1 MILDRSALIR
11 FLCLYFYLSRLITC
25 SRKGAG
31 GGPTEDNVTGLL
43 VRSTASNWSKGSLL
57 AVDAGIHLAAI
68 IKILEE
74 HLPNA
79 IPRTPPRLPLLGHN
93 RARSKS
99 IGNNGVPAGVAS
111 HGSIATAV
119 ASPIG
124 LPDGAKSTL
133 ELTTGPFA
141 SLEVPFE
148 SARAN
153 AAHILRYLIPTYL
166 ISHPHL
172 DHVSGFA
179 VNTASFQQTSFPKRL
194 AALPSTVEAIKDHI
208 FNDVI
213 WPNLSDED
221 GGVGL
226 VTYMRLQEG
235 GNVALGVGEG
245 QGYIEI
251 CDGLTVKCWSISH
264 GTCMR
269 RHHHRG
275 SHADTS
281 GHNSS
286 APGRASR
293 HETPPTLDRNYSLPN
308 DRICV
313 SDSTAFFLRDDHT
326 GREVLIFGDV
336 EPDSISL
343 TPRTKQ
349 VWTEAAPKIAA
360 GTLQGI
366 LIECSYDDSQP
377 DKALFGHLNPRH
389 LIAELQVLATE
400 VANVKYGEEV
410 LDKASSGRKRKRQS
424 NGFKFSQE
432 DTITQPFR
440 GRAHSHATRR
450 RKRGSSVSPATK
462 PANDEFLPM
471 FPNEA
476 EAAGIEGAAEP
487 MADEGVV
494 ASRKSSRTT
503 GVLNGV
509 RVIVIHVKDN
519 LKDGPNVGDTILG
532 QLEAYEKDAQLG
544 CGFEISKAG
553 TSVWL

>member
-1 MILDRSALIR
+1 MILSRSALKR
-11 FLCLYFYLSRLITC
+11 FLCLYFYLSRLTC

-43 VRSTASNWSKGSLL
+43 VRSTASQWSKGSLL

-79 IPRTPPRLPLLGHN
+79 IPRTPPQIPLLGHN

-99 IGNNGVPAGVAS
+99 NGNNGVPAGVAS
-111 HGSIATAV
+111 HASNSTAV
-119 ASPIG
+119 LSPLG
-124 LPDGAKSTL
+124 PPDGGKSTL

-148 SARAN
+148 SAQAN

-208 FNDVI
+208 FNDII

-281 GHNSS
+281 GHNPP
-286 APGRASR
+286 APGRGSR
-293 HETPPTLDRNYSLPN
+293 HETPPSHDRNYSLPN
-308 DRICV
+308 ERVCV

-326 GREVLIFGDV
+326 GQEVLIFGDV

-360 GTLQGI
+360 GNLQGI

-389 LIAELQVLATE
+389 LIAELQVLAAE
-400 VANVKYGEEV
+400 VAQVKHGDEILEP
-410 LDKASSGRKRKRQS
+410 DKASAARKRKRQS
-424 NGFKFSQE
+424 NGFKTPQE
-432 DTITQPFR
+432 DTQPFG
-440 GRAHSHATRR
+440 GRAHSHTSRR

-462 PANDEFLPM
+462 PANDDFLPTL
-471 FPNEA
+471 PTEA

-494 ASRKSSRTT
+494 AARKSSRTK
-503 GVLNGV
+503 GVLKGV

-519 LKDGPNVGDTILG
+519 LKDGPNVGDTILS
-532 QLEAYEKDAQLG
+532 QLEAYENDAQLG
-544 CGFEISKAG
+544 CVFEISKAG

>member
-1 MILDRSALIR
+1 M
-11 FLCLYFYLSRLITC
+11 
-25 SRKGAG
+25 
-31 GGPTEDNVTGLL
+31 TGLL
-43 VRSTASNWSKGSLL
+43 VRSTATQWSKGSVL

-68 IKILEE
+68 LKILEE

-79 IPRTPPRLPLLGHN
+79 IPRTPPRLPYAGHN

-99 IGNNGVPAGVAS
+99 NSHGGVPATLAPYSTNPGALP
-111 HGSIATAV
+111 
-119 ASPIG
+119 SPIG
-124 LPDGAKSTL
+124 VPDGVKSTR
-133 ELTTGPFA
+133 ELTSGPFA

-172 DHVSGFA
+172 DHISGFA

-194 AALPSTVEAIKDHI
+194 AALPSTVDAIKDHI
-208 FNDVI
+208 FNDII

-226 VTYMRLQEG
+226 VTYMRLTEG
-235 GNVALGVGEG
+235 GNIALGHGEG

-275 SHADTS
+275 SNADTP
-281 GHNSS
+281 GHNLNPQSS
-286 APGRASR
+286 SRGSR
-293 HETPPTLDRNYSLPN
+293 HETPDRNYSLPN
-308 DRICV
+308 ERVCV

-326 GREVLIFGDV
+326 GHEVLIFGDV

-360 GTLQGI
+360 GTLTGI

-377 DKALFGHLNPRH
+377 DKALFGHLSPRH
-389 LIAELQVLATE
+389 LIAELQILAAE
-400 VANVKYGEEV
+400 VANAKYGEE
-410 LDKASSGRKRKRQS
+410 STEPTPPPRKRKRQS
-424 NGFKFSQE
+424 QSHSNGLINTHAE
-432 DTITQPFR
+432 DSSPAPSR
-440 GRAHSHATRR
+440 SRAHSHATRR
-450 RKRGSSVSPATK
+450 RTKRGSSASPAIK
-462 PANDEFLPM
+462 PTIQGDFLPSLAT
-471 FPNEA
+471 EA
-476 EAAGIEGAAEP
+476 EEPTMKKAEP
-487 MADEGVV
+487 MADENIV
-494 ASRKSSRTT
+494 ASRRFSRTT
-503 GVLNGV
+503 GVLEGV
-509 RVIVIHVKDN
+509 RVIVIHVKDT
-519 LKDGPNVGDTILG
+519 LKDGPNVGDTILA
-532 QLEAYEKDAQLG
+532 QLEAYERDAQLG
-544 CGFEISKAG
+544 VSFEISKAG
-553 TSVWL
+553 TSIWL

>member
-1 MILDRSALIR
+1 MAVARLYV
-11 FLCLYFYLSRLITC
+11 LCPSYLSQQTDICC
-25 SRKGAG
+25 SSKGAG

-43 VRSTASNWSKGSLL
+43 VRSTATQWSKGSVL

-79 IPRTPPRLPLLGHN
+79 IPRTPPRLPFASHN

-99 IGNNGVPAGVAS
+99 NGNNGVPAALAS
-111 HGSIATAV
+111 QASNPNPL
-119 ASPIG
+119 ASPVG
-124 LPDGAKSTL
+124 APDSGKSTR

-226 VTYMRLQEG
+226 VTYMRLTEG
-235 GNVALGVGEG
+235 GNVALGHGEG

-275 SHADTS
+275 SHTDTT
-281 GHNSS
+281 GHNMNSQ
-286 APGRASR
+286 PPNRGSR
-293 HETPPTLDRNYSLPN
+293 HETPDRSYSLPN
-308 DRICV
+308 ERICV

-326 GREVLIFGDV
+326 GHEVLIFGDV

-360 GTLQGI
+360 GTLHGI

-389 LIAELQVLATE
+389 LIAELQVLAAE
-400 VANVKYGEEV
+400 VANVKYGEETIEPT
-410 LDKASSGRKRKRQS
+410 SHRKRKRQS
-424 NGFKFSQE
+424 QTQGQIQSNGFRNPHAEGS
-432 DTITQPFR
+432 PAPSSR

-450 RKRGSSVSPATK
+450 RSKRESSVSPATK
-462 PANDEFLPM
+462 TTPSLATATEI
-471 FPNEA
+471 EA
-476 EAAGIEGAAEP
+476 TPLAEP
-487 MADEGVV
+487 MADEDNV
-494 ASRKSSRTT
+494 AARRSSRTK
-503 GVLNGV
+503 GVLEGV

-519 LKDGPNVGDTILG
+519 LRDGPNVGDTILA
-532 QLEAYEKDAQLG
+532 QLESYERDAGLG
-544 CGFEISKAG
+544 VVFEISKAG

>member
-1 MILDRSALIR
+1 M
-11 FLCLYFYLSRLITC
+11 
-25 SRKGAG
+25 
-31 GGPTEDNVTGLL
+31 TGLL
-43 VRSTASNWSKGSLL
+43 VRSTATQWSKGSVL

-68 IKILEE
+68 LKILEE

-79 IPRTPPRLPLLGHN
+79 IPRTPPRLPHAGHD

-99 IGNNGVPAGVAS
+99 NGHSSVPATLVSYAANPGALP
-111 HGSIATAV
+111 
-119 ASPIG
+119 SPVG
-124 LPDGAKSTL
+124 LPDGVKSKR
-133 ELTTGPFA
+133 EITTGPFA

-172 DHVSGFA
+172 DHISGFA

-194 AALPSTVEAIKDHI
+194 AALPSTVDAIKDHI

-226 VTYMRLQEG
+226 VTYMRLTEG
-235 GNVALGVGEG
+235 GNIALGHGEG

-275 SHADTS
+275 SNADTP
-281 GHNSS
+281 GHNLNPQSS
-286 APGRASR
+286 SRGSR
-293 HETPPTLDRNYSLPN
+293 HDTPDRNYSLSN
-308 DRICV
+308 DRVCV

-326 GREVLIFGDV
+326 GHEVLIFGDV

-360 GTLQGI
+360 GTLTGI

-389 LIAELQVLATE
+389 LIAELQILAAE
-400 VANVKYGEEV
+400 VANAKYGEEPTEPTPPP
-410 LDKASSGRKRKRQS
+410 RKRKRQS
-424 NGFKFSQE
+424 QSQSHSNGLTNIHTEESS
-432 DTITQPFR
+432 PPPSSR
-440 GRAHSHATRR
+440 GRPHSHATRR
-450 RKRGSSVSPATK
+450 RTTKRGSSASPAINPTLQGDFV
-462 PANDEFLPM
+462 PSSLAT
-471 FPNEA
+471 EA
-476 EAAGIEGAAEP
+476 EEPFISKAEP
-487 MADEGVV
+487 MMAHEDI
-494 ASRKSSRTT
+494 AATRRASSRTK
-503 GVLNGV
+503 GVLQGV
-509 RVIVIHVKDN
+509 RVIVIHVKDD
-519 LKDGPNVGDTILG
+519 LKDGPNVGDTILM
-532 QLEAYEKDAQLG
+532 QLEAYERDAQLG
-544 CGFEISKAG
+544 VGFEISKAG
-553 TSVWL
+553 TSIWL

>member
-1 MILDRSALIR
+1 M
-11 FLCLYFYLSRLITC
+11 
-25 SRKGAG
+25 
-31 GGPTEDNVTGLL
+31 TGLL
-43 VRSTASNWSKGSLL
+43 VRSTATQWSKGSVL

-68 IKILEE
+68 LKILEE

-79 IPRTPPRLPLLGHN
+79 IPRTPPRLPYAGHN

-99 IGNNGVPAGVAS
+99 NSHSGVPATLAS
-111 HGSIATAV
+111 HATNLGALP
-119 ASPIG
+119 SPIG
-124 LPDGAKSTL
+124 VPDGVKSTR

-172 DHVSGFA
+172 DHISGFA

-194 AALPSTVEAIKDHI
+194 AALPSTVDAIKDHI
-208 FNDVI
+208 FNDII

-226 VTYMRLQEG
+226 VTYMRLTEG
-235 GNVALGVGEG
+235 GNIALGNGEG

-275 SHADTS
+275 SNADIPS
-281 GHNSS
+281 HNLNPQSS
-286 APGRASR
+286 SRGSR
-293 HETPPTLDRNYSLPN
+293 HETPDRNYSLPN
-308 DRICV
+308 ERVCV

-326 GREVLIFGDV
+326 GHEVLIFGDV

-360 GTLQGI
+360 GTLTGI

-389 LIAELQVLATE
+389 LIAELQILAAE
-400 VANVKYGEEV
+400 VADAKYGEEP
-410 LDKASSGRKRKRQS
+410 SEPTPPPRRKRKRQS
-424 NGFKFSQE
+424 QSSHNSNGLINSHAE
-432 DTITQPFR
+432 DSSPAPSSR
-440 GRAHSHATRR
+440 SRAHSHATTRR
-450 RKRGSSVSPATK
+450 RSRKRGASASPAIK
-462 PANDEFLPM
+462 PTTVQGDFVPSLAT
-471 FPNEA
+471 EA
-476 EAAGIEGAAEP
+476 EEPTISRAEP
-487 MADEGVV
+487 MAHEDIV
-494 ASRKSSRTT
+494 ASRRSSRTK
-503 GVLNGV
+503 GVLKGV

-519 LKDGPNVGDTILG
+519 LKDGPNVGDTILT
-532 QLEAYEKDAQLG
+532 QLEAYERDAQLG
-544 CGFEISKAG
+544 VRFEISKAG
-553 TSVWL
+553 TSIWL

>member
-1 MILDRSALIR
+1 MARTNI
-11 FLCLYFYLSRLITC
+11 LCLDDFASKLTWNW
-25 SRKGAG
+25 KGAG

-43 VRSTASNWSKGSLL
+43 VRSTATQWSKGSVL

-68 IKILEE
+68 INILEE
-74 HLPNA
+74 HLPHA
-79 IPRTPPRLPLLGHN
+79 VPRTPPPIPHRGHS

-99 IGNNGVPAGVAS
+99 NGSNGNPAALAS
-111 HGSIATAV
+111 H
-119 ASPIG
+119 ASNPNIG
-124 LPDGAKSTL
+124 LPLIGQPDGARSTR
-133 ELTTGPFA
+133 EYTTGPFTTFQ
-141 SLEVPFE
+141 VPFE
-148 SARAN
+148 SAKAN

-179 VNTASFQQTSFPKRL
+179 INTASFQQTSFPKRL

-208 FNDVI
+208 FNDII

-235 GNVALGVGEG
+235 GNVALGEGEG

-251 CDGLTVKCWSISH
+251 CDGLTVKCWSVSH

-275 SHADTS
+275 SHSDTTN
-281 GHNSS
+281 HNHIHNASS
-286 APGRASR
+286 TGRGSR
-293 HETPPTLDRNYSLPN
+293 TGTPPIHDRNYSVPN
-308 DRICV
+308 DRVCV
-313 SDSTAFFLRDDHT
+313 SDSTAFFLREDHT
-326 GREVLIFGDV
+326 GHEVLIFGDV

-343 TPRTKQ
+343 TPRNKR

-360 GTLQGI
+360 GTLHGI

-389 LIAELQVLATE
+389 LIAELQVLAAE
-400 VANVKYGEEV
+400 VAKVRYGEEAV
-410 LDKASSGRKRKRQS
+410 DTGEKSARKRKRLS
-424 NGFKFSQE
+424 NGFKSFQE
-432 DTITQPFR
+432 DNQTSGAHR
-440 GRAHSHATRR
+440 HSHSHATRR

-462 PANDEFLPM
+462 PMKSEDHVPPLATD
-471 FPNEA
+471 
-476 EAAGIEGAAEP
+476 IEGPAIGAQEP
-487 MADEGVV
+487 MAEEGTV
-494 ASRKSSRTT
+494 ASRGSSRTK
-503 GVLNGV
+503 GILQGG

-519 LKDGPNVGDTILG
+519 LKDGPNVGDTILS

-544 CGFEISKAG
+544 CAYEISKAG
-553 TSVWL
+553 TSIWL

>member
-1 MILDRSALIR
+1 
-11 FLCLYFYLSRLITC
+11 
-25 SRKGAG
+25 
-31 GGPTEDNVTGLL
+31 
-43 VRSTASNWSKGSLL
+43 
-57 AVDAGIHLAAI
+57 
-68 IKILEE
+68 
-74 HLPNA
+74 
-79 IPRTPPRLPLLGHN
+79 
-93 RARSKS
+93 
-99 IGNNGVPAGVAS
+99 
-111 HGSIATAV
+111 
-119 ASPIG
+119 
-124 LPDGAKSTL
+124 
-133 ELTTGPFA
+133 
-141 SLEVPFE
+141 
-148 SARAN
+148 
-153 AAHILRYLIPTYL
+153 
-166 ISHPHL
+166 
-172 DHVSGFA
+172 
-179 VNTASFQQTSFPKRL
+179 
-194 AALPSTVEAIKDHI
+194 
-208 FNDVI
+208 
-213 WPNLSDED
+213 
-221 GGVGL
+221 
-226 VTYMRLQEG
+226 MRLQEG

-275 SHADTS
+275 SHADTT
-281 GHNSS
+281 GHNPS

-293 HETPPTLDRNYSLPN
+293 HGSPPTHERNYSLPN
-308 DRICV
+308 DRVCV

-360 GTLQGI
+360 GNLHGI

-389 LIAELQVLATE
+389 LIAELQVLAAE
-400 VANVKYGEEV
+400 VANIKYGEEV
-410 LDKASSGRKRKRQS
+410 VFETDTAASARKRKRQS
-424 NGFKFSQE
+424 NGFKTPQE
-432 DTITQPFR
+432 DTTQPFS

-462 PANDEFLPM
+462 PADEDFLPT
-471 FPNEA
+471 FPTEA
-476 EAAGIEGAAEP
+476 EAASIEGTAEP

-494 ASRKSSRTT
+494 ASKSSSRTT
-503 GVLNGV
+503 GVLKGV

-519 LKDGPNVGDTILG
+519 LKDGPNVGDTILS

-544 CGFEISKAG
+544 CVFEISKAG

>member
-1 MILDRSALIR
+1 MILGRSALIR
-11 FLCLYFYLSRLITC
+11 FLCLDISLSRLTC

-43 VRSTASNWSKGSLL
+43 VRSTASQWSKGSLL

-79 IPRTPPRLPLLGHN
+79 IPRTPPPFPLLGHN

-99 IGNNGVPAGVAS
+99 NGNNGVPAGVTSHAS
-111 HGSIATAV
+111 NTNAI
-119 ASPIG
+119 ASPVG
-124 LPDGAKSTL
+124 LPDGGKSTL

-172 DHVSGFA
+172 DHVSGFV

-208 FNDVI
+208 FNDII

-281 GHNSS
+281 GHNPS

-293 HETPPTLDRNYSLPN
+293 HETPPIHDRNYSLPN
-308 DRICV
+308 DRVCV

-349 VWTEAAPKIAA
+349 VWTEAAPIIAA
-360 GTLQGI
+360 GILQGM
-366 LIECSYDDSQP
+366 L
-377 DKALFGHLNPRH
+377 
-389 LIAELQVLATE
+389 TE
-400 VANVKYGEEV
+400 VANVKTREEIPT
-410 LDKASSGRKRKRQS
+410 LETDTAASARKRKRQS
-424 NGFKFSQE
+424 NGFKPPSQ
-432 DTITQPFR
+432 DDATHVVR
-440 GRAHSHATRR
+440 GRAHSHGPRR

-462 PANDEFLPM
+462 PANDEEFLPM
-471 FPNEA
+471 LPTEA
-476 EAAGIEGAAEP
+476 ENEGAAEP
-487 MADEGVV
+487 MADEAVV

-503 GVLNGV
+503 GVLKGV

-519 LKDGPNVGDTILG
+519 LKDGPNVGDTIRS
-532 QLEAYEKDAQLG
+532 QLEAYERDAQLG
-544 CGFEISKAG
+544 CVFEISRAG